1 MTSKVETTPSY
12 AVERP
17 ERGQGLVVMEG
28 QSRVIHRS
36 GGGDQVG
43 DPLMDRA
50 LVRTILEHAD
60 VQPWKVQDAGLLG
73 LWLGPSRRYRLH
85 VWDPASST
93 GEVLIHDHPLDF
105 TSVVMAGEITNTRYE
120 MDPAGDE
127 FVRERYALGDEANR
141 RTDSVRLSG
150 HLDDLWAGGEL
161 LAGGARAPQQ
171 LAGPRHRHRAAVHRR
186 RYATADDVLAR
197 RLSLGVGHLPPSGAR
212 RGRRITAS
220 ALALLL

>member
-1 MTSKVETTPSY
+1 
-12 AVERP
+12 
-17 ERGQGLVVMEG
+17 MEG

-150 HLDDLWAGGEL
+150 TSTTFGPGESYSQAARELHSSSQVPGTVTVLRFTYVDVPL
-161 LAGGARAPQQ
+161 LTTCRREGSPWISGTSHPAEPDEIR
-171 LAGPRHRHRAAVHRR
+171 RVAA
-186 RYATADDVLAR
+186 L
-197 RLSLGVGHLPPSGAR
+197 
-212 RGRRITAS
+212 
-220 ALALLL
+220 ALALLD